1 MQIII
6 NYFKSLTLFDIIV
19 ICMSTLSS
27 IISLIHFITGK
38 IYIKRLIR
46 LFIYIAIWTIIPV
59 TIWLY
64 IINNYNLRI
73 VQIWCAIVLIEVIY
87 FLCFFPLLGLKV
99 LILCTKDWL
108 KGGYMFENAEDYFC
122 IFKD

>member
-1 MQIII
+1 
-6 NYFKSLTLFDIIV
+6 
-19 ICMSTLSS
+19 MSTLSS
-27 IISLIHFITGK
+27 IISLIHFINGK
-38 IYIKRLIR
+38 IKIKRLIR

-64 IINNYNLRI
+64 IINNYNLNT
-73 VQIWCAIVLIEVIY
+73 VQIWCAIVMIEAIY

-108 KGGYMFENAEDYFC
+108 KGEDMFENAGNYFC
-122 IFKD
+122 IFND